1 MRLEVYCDNKI
12 TKLKLT
18 KLDWVR
24 DSSYYLMI
32 ILFYLWAHPFLFVCL
47 CLAMI
52 TWLVMWEQMWI
63 QVRMPKHRDGA
74 GDLWWEIFP
83 YLYFMYFCNKLYDV
97 FFIM

>member
-24 DSSYYLMI
+24 ASSYYLMI
-32 ILFYLWAHPFLFVCL
+32 ILFSFSTHPFLFVYL

-52 TWLVMWEQMWI
+52 TWLVTWEQMWL
-63 QVRMPKHRDGA
+63 QVRMLKH
-74 GDLWWEIFP
+74 
-83 YLYFMYFCNKLYDV
+83 
-97 FFIM
+97 